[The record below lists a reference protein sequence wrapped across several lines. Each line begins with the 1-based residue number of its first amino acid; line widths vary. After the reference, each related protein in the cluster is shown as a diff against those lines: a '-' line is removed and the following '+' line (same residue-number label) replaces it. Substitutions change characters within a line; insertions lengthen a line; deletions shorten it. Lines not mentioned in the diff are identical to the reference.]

1 MILMK
6 EFVSLT
12 TAAMKMRKIHFTV
25 IIVTVAKRKRCFIG

>member
-1 MILMK
+1 MILIK

-12 TAAMKMRKIHFTV
+12 TAAMKTATITA